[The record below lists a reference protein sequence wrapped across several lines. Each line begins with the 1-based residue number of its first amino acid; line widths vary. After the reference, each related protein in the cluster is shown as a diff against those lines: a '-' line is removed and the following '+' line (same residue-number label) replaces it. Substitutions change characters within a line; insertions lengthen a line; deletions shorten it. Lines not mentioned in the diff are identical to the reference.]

1 MTRQQAA
8 RRRAIATTAIGFAI
22 LTIVIMG
29 LPALGGMIT
38 AEQPITTYQR

>member
-1 MTRQQAA
+1 MVLPMTRRQLE

-29 LPALGGMIT
+29 CRLS
-38 AEQPITTYQR
+38 AE